1 MDVKSL
7 FRILS
12 NLKVQK
18 NASFGK
24 LTDPT
29 ETVDVEGN
37 IAVTGTVDG
46 VDVSDLATTVSGKA
60 EETITIT
67 AGDGLAGGG
76 DLTADFTIT
85 NSDKGSDQNIFK
97 GVLVSG
103 QDEVSAGS
111 NDDNITLTSSNGLT
125 LTATAA
131 TNTIDFSVDDEIT
144 FDAVNFDTAANE
156 TAAAGKLFWD
166 STYGVLRLGLEGGNS
181 VGLGS
186 SSVIKVV
193 NTSASTISVNQV
205 VSVNDVS
212 NNLPGVVVFADA
224 AEGLP
229 VLGITTEEILAGESG
244 YVQTEGILSG
254 VDTSGSTSGALL
266 YVDTTTSQLTAVT
279 PTAPEPQNI
288 AGFVVTADVSGS
300 AYIEFDR
307 GRDALTDLEDVDST
321 ITPSNGDVLVYNS
334 TTSLWEPAVGT
345 PKSETLDDGTN
356 VVTAEEVR
364 NHIDDTNNPHSLTT
378 DVITEGATNKFY
390 DSSLTNA
397 DIDARVDTTFVNNL
411 NVDAGTVDGN
421 NASDLLNRENHTG
434 TQTTS
439 TISDF
444 STSVQGEVNKP
455 YVDGLNVDADTLD
468 GNDATAFVLQ
478 SEVGAADGVASLG
491 ADGKIPSSELP
502 ALSLSDIFVVADN
515 IERDGLTVQSG
526 DIAQVTSTGLTFIYD
541 GTQWLEL
548 TASSDVTS
556 VNTQTGNVTLD
567 TDDISEGA
575 INKYYDSALFDTD
588 FSGKTTDDL
597 TEGTTNQYYSS
608 TLANADIDT
617 RVTKAFVDALNVD
630 ADTVDGL
637 DSSAFSQVGHTH
649 ESSDITDFSTAVQN
663 EVDKVYVDSL
673 NVDADTLDGKD
684 STDFSEVGH
693 THTAS
698 EVTDFSTAVQTE
710 VDKTYV
716 DSLNIDASTLNG
728 QNSSDFAEAGHT
740 HTASDITD
748 FSTAVQNEVDKVYVD
763 SLNVDADTLDGND
776 STAFVLQ
783 SEVGSADGV
792 APLDS
797 FGLIDASYIPD
808 SSKVSVSQVADL
820 TARDALTVESGD
832 VAQVASNGLTYIY
845 DGTAWQEITSASAVT
860 SVNSSAGNVV
870 LTTDDIDEGT
880 TNQYYSSTLANADI
894 DTRVDKTFV
903 DALNVDA
910 DTLNGN
916 DSTDFATS
924 AQGSLADTAVQP
936 GDDVETLGSGAA
948 TENQAAL
955 ADGSGNINWTS
966 LDTSL
971 VPEDAGQTNLYYTS
985 ARFDTDFSGKTTTD
999 LTEGDNLYYTDAR
1012 VRTEVEGSNL
1022 DLGSNTFTTTGTA
1035 FYANSFETLADLP
1048 DATLYPGMSAYVASE
1063 DSLYSSNGDAWFSVL
1078 DDESATTDD
1087 ISEGLSNLYFTDARV
1102 NTAIDTRVTPSYIQ
1116 SRVFS
1121 DSATNL
1127 YVDANLGNDSTND
1140 GLTPNRPLATIE
1152 KAVTE
1157 ANDMLAVAA
1166 NDPGSNVTGVTIK
1179 VAAGD
1184 YSENNPITLS
1194 SRVSIVGDDLRNVRL
1209 FAQNPK
1215 ADFFHVN
1222 SLNFLF
1228 GLRFIDLE
1236 RPAFCVAFPS
1246 ATADAIL
1253 ALDENDTIDRIDLIY
1268 APVGYDPPGDP
1279 GALAPTIYIDP
1290 PDIELGDAVET
1301 IVITDGGSGYDL
1313 NNPPAVTIS
1322 GGGGSGATAEAVVTL
1337 DAVTSINVTN
1347 GGSGYTSLPTVTIDP
1362 PASGTQATATSLLD
1376 GGVQARAIADV
1387 DAAGN
1392 LDGVVITDPG
1402 VGYLNPPHVSIA
1414 PPADKQA
1421 FITGSPYIQNCSSI
1435 TGPFDIN
1442 GKKIPVTV
1450 PLPYDAENGFTFDG
1464 ETYSEV
1470 DHYGAGAGMRID
1482 GRVCYGYNELT
1493 DGLPTINQRSPLRSM
1508 VADAFTQVNQGGPGH
1523 LITNVG
1529 YAQFVSCFT
1538 TFCTYSFKAKNG
1550 GFANISNSVTD
1561 FGDFGLIA
1569 EGFEPEFYTSGQSTE
1584 TLTSTVSGINVLN
1597 GGDGYD
1603 SANPPNVTISGGGGS
1618 NATANAQVDD
1628 DGTVVSIVV
1637 DNPGSGYT
1645 DFPTVTIDPPASGQT
1660 ASAEAVLS
1668 GVGTV
1673 NIDNIFVESV
1683 TGAPR
1688 RPDIG
1693 SVAFLEDGTNVR
1705 ITNVVEETADPTFR
1719 VSFFPAVPS
1728 IANDETL
1735 IFHQLSNLSTG
1746 SHVFEYAGSGVT
1758 YNSLPFYGGVPDP
1771 SREVRESIPGKVYF
1785 SSTDNFGNFKVG
1797 PFFSVEQATGA
1808 VTIDSDQFNLS
1819 GLNAVG
1825 PFQVNGVTFGVQLR
1839 EVTNNTDLVADSGL
1853 NGNAVPTVF
1862 AVREYVDNTV
1872 DKDFVDA
1879 LNVDA
1884 DTLDSLDSTDFAQ
1897 LAANNNFQGS
1907 VVVSDDFTAEGNDII
1922 VTGTNSVSITAGNF
1936 LDLDGPTSITGNT
1949 DITGTLD
1956 VTSNFSFLGITD
1968 DASDTVLDI
1977 VSSGD
1982 ATFNYD
1988 LTVSGDFTVNGTT
2001 TTISSENLAVSNTL
2015 LLLNENQPTP
2025 LNDTGVLLQRYETTS
2040 ATDFNVGI
2048 VWEEGQDELIFGF
2061 TQNDASNSEVTF
2073 DSEWLTLTS
2082 TGNAIVLNDIEAGNN
2097 ITATNDITAQNDL
2110 NVNNTLTTNNQTING
2125 TLTVDTV
2132 NSSGTVT
2139 TFNDDVTINGTMTA
2153 TSIVESS
2160 SMSLKENITPLE
2172 NPINKLMK
2180 LEPVMYDRID
2190 GSKNNEIGLIAEQVA
2205 EVMPELVEFNEFGK
2219 PVGIQYTKL
2228 SVVLLHALKGVL
2240 DGSTK

>member
-85 NSDKGSDQNIFK
+85 NADKGSDQNIFK

-125 LTATAA
+125 LTTTAA
-131 TNTIDFSVDDEIT
+131 TNTIDFSVNDEIT

-193 NTSASTISVNQV
+193 NTSSSTISANQV

-229 VLGITTEEILAGESG
+229 VLGITTEEILAGDSG

-254 VDTSGSTSGALL
+254 VDTSGATSGALL
-266 YVDTTTSQLTAVT
+266 YVDTTTSQLTTVT

-364 NHIDDTNNPHSLTT
+364 NHIDDTNNPHDLTT
-378 DVITEGATNKFY
+378 DVITEGATNKY
-390 DSSLTNA
+390 ASEANVSA
-397 DIDARVDTTFVNNL
+397 IVDKTFVDNL
-411 NVDAGTVDGN
+411 NVDADTVDGN
-421 NASDLLNRENHTG
+421 QASDLLDRTNHTG
-434 TQTTS
+434 TQTAS

-444 STSVQGEVNKP
+444 STAVQGEVNKA

-468 GNDATAFVLQ
+468 GNDSTAFVLQ
-478 SEVGAADGVASLG
+478 SEVGASDGVASLG

-502 ALSLSDIFVVADN
+502 ALSLSDVFVVADN
-515 IERDGLTVQSG
+515 TERDGLTVQSG

-575 INKYYDSALFDTD
+575 TNKYYDSALFDTD
-588 FSGKTTDDL
+588 FSGKTTDEL

-617 RVTKAFVDALNVD
+617 RVNKAFVDALNVD
-630 ADTVDGL
+630 ADTIDGL

-649 ESSDITDFSTAVQN
+649 EASDITDFSTAVQG

-684 STDFSEVGH
+684 STEFSEVGH
-693 THTAS
+693 THEAS
-698 EVTDFSTAVQTE
+698 DITDFSTAVQTE

-716 DSLNIDASTLNG
+716 DSLN
-728 QNSSDFAEAGHT
+728 
-740 HTASDITD
+740 
-748 FSTAVQNEVDKVYVD
+748 
-763 SLNVDADTLDGND
+763 VDADTLDGND
-776 STAFVLQ
+776 SNAFVLQ

-797 FGLIDASYIPD
+797 SGLIDASYIPD
-808 SSKVSVSQVADL
+808 SSKISVSQVADL
-820 TARDALTVESGD
+820 NARDALTVESGD

-860 SVNSSAGNVV
+860 SVNSSAGDVV

-910 DTLNGN
+910 DTLDGN

-936 GDDVETLGSGAA
+936 GDDVETLGSGTA

-1022 DLGSNTFTTTGTA
+1022 NLGSNTFTTTGTA

-1121 DSATNL
+1121 DSATNI

-1152 KAVTE
+1152 KAVTD
-1157 ANDMLAVAA
+1157 ANDMLTVAA

-1290 PDIELGDAVET
+1290 PDVDLGDSVET
-1301 IVITDGGSGYDL
+1301 INVTDGGSGYDL
-1313 NNPPAVTIS
+1313 NNPPQVTIT
-1322 GGGGSGATAEAVVTL
+1322 GGNGSGATAEAVVEL
-1337 DAVTSINVTN
+1337 DAVVAINVTD
-1347 GGSGYTSLPTVTIDP
+1347 GGSGYTSLPLVTIDP
-1362 PASGTQATATSLLD
+1362 PASGEQATAVAELN
-1376 GGVQARAIADV
+1376 GGIQARAIADI

-1402 VGYLNPPHVSIA
+1402 AGYLNPPHVSIA
-1414 PPADKQA
+1414 PPANKQA

-1435 TGPFDIN
+1435 TGPFDVN

-1450 PLPYDAENGFTFDG
+1450 PLPYDAENGFTYDG
-1464 ETYSEV
+1464 ETYAAV

-1603 SANPPNVTISGGGGS
+1603 PANPPTVTISGGGGS
-1618 NATANAQVDD
+1618 GASATAQVDD

-1645 DFPTVTIDPPASGQT
+1645 TFPNVTVSDPASGQT
-1660 ASAEAVLS
+1660 ATAEAVLS

-1673 NIDNIFVESV
+1673 NIDNIFVEPV

-1884 DTLDSLDSTDFAQ
+1884 GSLDGLDSTEFGRLTADNNSFLGAMSVGDNFS
-1897 LAANNNFQGS
+1897 ANG
-1907 VVVSDDFTAEGNDII
+1907 DEITLTGNTFVDI
-1922 VTGTNSVSITAGNF
+1922 T
-1936 LDLDGPTSITGNT
+1936 GPTSIAGNT
-1949 DITGTLD
+1949 DVTGTLD
-1956 VTSNFSFLGITD
+1956 VTSNFSSLGID
-1968 DASDTVLDI
+1968 DNASQNALTLD
-1977 VSSGD
+1977 SNGD
-1982 ATFNYD
+1982 ATFNENV
-1988 LTVSGDFTVNGTT
+1988 TVSGNFTVNGTT
-2001 TTISSENLAVSNTL
+2001 TTIQSENLTVSNTL
-2015 LLLNENQPTP
+2015 LLLNEGQATPT
-2025 LNDTGVLLQRYETTS
+2025 NDTGLLFQRYETTS
-2040 ATDFNVGI
+2040 ATDFNIGV

-2061 TQNDASNSEVTF
+2061 TQNDATTTEVVF
-2073 DSEWLTLTS
+2073 DEAWMTLS
-2082 TGNAIVLNDIEAGNN
+2082 SPGDVSIS
-2097 ITATNDITAQNDL
+2097 NDL
-2110 NVNNTLTTNNQTING
+2110 TVTNSVTANTLSATG
-2125 TLTVDTV
+2125 
-2132 NSSGTVT
+2132 
-2139 TFNDDVTINGTMTA
+2139 DVTSG
-2153 TSIVESS
+2153 
-2160 SMSLKENITPLE
+2160 
-2172 NPINKLMK
+2172 
-2180 LEPVMYDRID
+2180 
-2190 GSKNNEIGLIAEQVA
+2190 
-2205 EVMPELVEFNEFGK
+2205 GK
-2219 PVGIQYTKL
+2219 PLIKRGAAVAL
-2228 SVVLLHALKGVL
+2228 SLIFG
-2240 DGSTK
+2240 